1 MKRLVVAVIIL
12 ALLVG
17 ANMYTRSLLDDTGA
31 QMLHH
36 VQRLEELVREEKTEK
51 LEEECKA
58 LQQQWLDT
66 EEVWSRFLRN
76 DRLDAITIA
85 AARLPEL
92 ARYGER
98 AEVAASLCE
107 IGILIRQTLD
117 FESPRLVDIL

>member
-1 MKRLVVAVIIL
+1 MKRLAVAVIIL
-12 ALLVG
+12 AVLAG

-31 QMLHH
+31 QMLNQ
-36 VQRLEELVREEKTEK
+36 VQRLEDLVREEKTEK
-51 LEEECKA
+51 LEEECRA

-92 ARYGER
+92 ARYEEK
-98 AEVAASLCE
+98 AEVSASLCE
-107 IGILIRQTLD
+107 IGILLRQTLD
-117 FESPRLVDIL
+117 FESPRLMDIL